1 MFDRIKDAIYRILKS
16 RLSVVVIAFCVLFAI
31 LVQRLFYLQ
40 IVKGQSYQEDYKLQ
54 IQKTKEIQGTRGN
67 IYDRN
72 GKLLAYNELAYSVT
86 IEDNG
91 SYDGEEKNEILNETI
106 NQVIDIVESHGDSII
121 NDFGIVINANDE
133 YEFVAAEG
141 TSRLRFLADVYG
153 YATIDKLSEKQ
164 RNNSAQ
170 DVIDYLCE
178 DKNYGYGI
186 NQDDMEKQRVL
197 KMVNIRYAMWLNSY
211 QKFIATTMAS
221 DVSDETVADI
231 MEHLDSLPGVD
242 VSEESLRNYPDSKY
256 FASILGYTGKISQ
269 EEYDALSKEEQKK
282 YSLTDIVGKSGLEQ
296 TLDSYLQGTKGE
308 IKLYVDSVGRVTDT
322 TSVTESKAGND
333 VFLSID
339 KDLQIAAYNIIE
351 EKLAGLLLSKIQNVM
366 NYDPSVVS
374 DAKEIII
381 PISDVYNAFFAN
393 EILDID
399 HLSAEDAKE
408 TEKEVY
414 AHLSSRMESVIEE
427 VTAELQNPSAGAYK
441 DLSRELQAYLDYI
454 TSDVLTSATGI
465 LVSDAIDMSDSTY
478 QSWSEDES
486 ISLYTYLNY
495 AISKNWID
503 TSKVQ
508 NYTTS
513 EGKYSDSNEIYQG
526 LITFLQNYLI
536 TDRGFEKLVYE
547 YLIKSG
553 TISGNQVCMI
563 LYEQEILAP
572 DTEQYEGLKAGT
584 VDAYNFIRGKIQT
597 LEITPGQLALEP
609 CSGSLVAT
617 DPNTGKIITCVSY
630 PGYDNNRLANTMDSA
645 YYTKLATDLATPFYN
660 RATQERTAPGSTY
673 KMLTSVAGL
682 TEHAIEVESGIVCT
696 GEFTNITPSPKCWIH
711 PGAHGSLNV
720 IGALRES
727 CNDFYYEVGYRL
739 GQTNKTVID
748 PDTLE
753 ETTETIYSS
762 DLGVEKIEKYA
773 TMFGLNEKTGLEIPE
788 SSPQISDTDSIR
800 SAIGQGTNNY
810 TTSQLARYVATV
822 ANGGTVYNLTLLDH
836 VQDVEGT
843 IIKEYEPSVHSKI
856 DRVSQSTWDAVQSGM
871 IAMVNSSPTFNVLLS
886 EGLNMAG
893 KTGTAQQSQT
903 HPDHALFVGYAP
915 AENPEVA
922 LSVRIANGY
931 NSSYSAEIGRDYVRY
946 MSDST
951 DASNLIT
958 GSAAQLGVASSG
970 D

>member
-1 MFDRIKDAIYRILKS
+1 MFDRIKDAIYGILKS
-16 RLSVVVIAFCVLFAI
+16 RLSVVVIVFCVLCAI

-72 GKLLAYNELAYSVT
+72 GNLLAYNELAYSVT

-91 SYDGEEKNEILNETI
+91 SYDGAEKNKILNQTI

-121 NDFGIVINANDE
+121 NDFGIVINSNDE
-133 YEFVAAEG
+133 YEFVSAEG
-141 TSRLRFLADVYG
+141 TNRLRFLADVYG

-164 RNNSAQ
+164 RKNSAQ
-170 DVIDYLCE
+170 DVMDYLCE
-178 DKNYGYGI
+178 DKTYGYGI
-186 NQDDMEKQRVL
+186 KQDKMEKQRVL

-221 DVSDETVADI
+221 AVSNETVADI

-242 VSEESLRNYPDSKY
+242 IAEESLRNYPDSKY

-269 EEYDALSKEEQKK
+269 EDYDALSKEEQKR

-296 TLDSYLQGTKGE
+296 TMDSYLQGTKGE

-333 VFLSID
+333 VYLSID
-339 KDLQIAAYNIIE
+339 KDLQIAAYKIIE

-366 NYDPSVVS
+366 NYDPSSVS

-393 EILDID
+393 EILNID

-408 TEKEVY
+408 TETAVY
-414 AHLSSRMESVIEE
+414 AVFSSRMESVITE
-427 VTAELQNPSAGAYK
+427 VAGEMLNPSAGAYK
-441 DLSRELQAYLDYI
+441 DLSKEMQAYLNYI
-454 TSDVLTSATGI
+454 ASEVLTSKTGI
-465 LVSDAIDMSDSTY
+465 LITDSIDMSDSTY
-478 QSWSEDES
+478 QSWTEDES

-503 TSKVQ
+503 TSKLQ
-508 NYTTS
+508 EYTTS

-526 LITFLQNYLI
+526 IVAFLQNYLI
-536 TDRGFEKLVYE
+536 TDRGFEKLVYK
-547 YLIKSG
+547 YLIKSE

-563 LYEQEILAP
+563 LYEQEVLAY
-572 DTEQYEGLKAGT
+572 DEAQYTGLQSGS
-584 VDAYNFIRGKIQT
+584 VDAFDFVRGKIQT

-617 DPNTGKIITCVSY
+617 DPNTGQVITCVSY

-645 YYTKLATDLATPFYN
+645 YFTKLSTDLATPFYN

-682 TEHAIEVESGIVCT
+682 TEHVIDLESGILCT
-696 GEFTNITPSPKCWIH
+696 GEFTKITPSPKCWIY
-711 PGAHGSLNV
+711 PGAHGTLNV

-739 GQTNKTVID
+739 GQTTKTTID
-748 PDTLE
+748 PETSE
-753 ETTETIYSS
+753 ETTETVYSS
-762 DLGVEKIEKYA
+762 DLGVEKIKKYA
-773 TMFGLNEKTGLEIPE
+773 DMFGLNEKTGLEIPE

-800 SAIGQGTNNY
+800 TSIGQATNNY
-810 TTSQLARYVATV
+810 TTSQLARYVAAV
-822 ANGGTVYNLTLLDH
+822 ASGGTVYNLTLLNH
-836 VQDVEGT
+836 VQDVDGNM
-843 IIKEYEPSVHSKI
+843 IKEYEPGVHSKM
-856 DRVSQSTWDAVQSGM
+856 DSVSSSTWDTVQQGM
-871 IAMVNSSPTFNVLLS
+871 VQMVNSSSTFNVLSS
-886 EGLNMAG
+886 EGIDMAG
-893 KTGTAQQSQT
+893 KTGTAQQSET

-931 NSSYSAEIGRDYVRY
+931 NSSYIAEIGRDYVRY
-946 MSDST
+946 MNDST
-951 DASNLIT
+951 NASNLIT
-958 GSAAQLGVASSG
+958 GSAAQLGAAASG